1 MKPMI
6 RRLRLLEEAWQI
18 SDEVEREDSPAAI
31 LRARRLR
38 RWQIEGGVHPETGP
52 PIHYPRGTTV
62 ADILRQGRQRVYTKR
77 IEDAEGLHVAQT
89 N

>member
-6 RRLRLLEEAWQI
+6 RRLRLLEETLQV
-18 SDEVEREDSPAAI
+18 SVYVEREDSPAAI

-38 RWQIEGGVHPETGP
+38 RWQIEGGVPPEP
-52 PIHYPRGTTV
+52 RQHIRYPRGTTI
-62 ADILRQGRQRVYTKR
+62 ADILRQGRQRTNTKR
-77 IEDAEGLHVAQT
+77 IEDAEGLDAAQT

>member
-6 RRLRLLEEAWQI
+6 RRLRLLEEALQI

-31 LRARRLR
+31 LWARRQR
-38 RWQIEGGVHPETGP
+38 RWQIEGGVPPEP
-52 PIHYPRGTTV
+52 RQHIRYPRGTTI
-62 ADILRQGRQRVYTKR
+62 ADILRQGRQRTNTER
-77 IEDAEGLHVAQT
+77 IENAEGLHAAQT